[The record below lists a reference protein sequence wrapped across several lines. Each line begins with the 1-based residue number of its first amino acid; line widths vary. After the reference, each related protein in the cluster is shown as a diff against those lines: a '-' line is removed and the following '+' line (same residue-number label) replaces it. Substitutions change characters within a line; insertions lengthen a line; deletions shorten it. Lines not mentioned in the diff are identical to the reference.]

1 MCYLLLIIL
10 FFLFMDEECKSVLH
24 RDGINFENEEELNG
38 MLILRDTLLN
48 DEKYKNMTKE
58 IDSLKK
64 TLSSSFLTS
73 LQKSSIK
80 TQKWPLL
87 NLVRQILSCYNYTME
102 PIRKS
107 DGYTPDGIKKY
118 KRYFLIKK
126 KN

>member
-1 MCYLLLIIL
+1 
-10 FFLFMDEECKSVLH
+10 MDEECKNILH
-24 RDGINFENEEELNG
+24 KAGINFQDEEELNE
-38 MLILRDTLLN
+38 MLIFRDVLMN

-58 IDSLKK
+58 IDNLKK

-80 TQKWPLL
+80 SQKWPLL
-87 NLVRQILSCYNYTME
+87 NLVRQILSCYNYAME

-107 DGYTPDGIKKY
+107 DGYTLDGIKKY

-126 KN
+126 KIEPIITSAS